1 MTANPNINMDPN
13 NESAHLYGGKG
24 SRDDAYGSRG
34 MQKLHTNPTQGKY
47 ERMGSQHSQT
57 IDVDSRA
64 VQLKKAGGLNS
75 LSMHANQPANAYPM
89 TVKGPAQLAADR
101 SLENNL
107 TQAFGNAGQARRTE
121 SQPKNT
127 ITARSTKLSGTKARK
142 IPGGVRSVEVENI
155 PSDISDDEWG
165 EIQKFGQRLHEEQ
178 QRRVRAEHE
187 KRKKDVRE
195 VLDQQV
201 KLRAELR
208 EKNIKERQDF
218 DKQILS

>member
-1 MTANPNINMDPN
+1 M
-13 NESAHLYGGKG
+13 
-24 SRDDAYGSRG
+24 
-34 MQKLHTNPTQGKY
+34 
-47 ERMGSQHSQT
+47 
-57 IDVDSRA
+57 
-64 VQLKKAGGLNS
+64 KKSGGLNTLNLHS
-75 LSMHANQPANAYPM
+75 KQPENAYPM
-89 TVKGPAQLAADR
+89 TVKGPAQGLGKQDR
-101 SLENNL
+101 SLQNNL
-107 TQAFGNAGQARRTE
+107 ELALGGVQGARRTE

-142 IPGGVRSVEVENI
+142 IPGGVRSVEVENL

-178 QRRVRAEHE
+178 QRRIKEEHD

-208 EKNIKERQDF
+208 EKNLKER
-218 DKQILS
+218 